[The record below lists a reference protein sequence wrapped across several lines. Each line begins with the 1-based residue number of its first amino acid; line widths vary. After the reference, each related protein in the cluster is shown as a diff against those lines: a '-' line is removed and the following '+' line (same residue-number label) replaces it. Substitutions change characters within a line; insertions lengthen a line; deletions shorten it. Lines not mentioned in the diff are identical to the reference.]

1 MRTRLGAIALV
12 VAIAVSPAHAQRPAS
27 TEDVTVEV
35 MQRGDPARDCGCR
48 GGVNNRRMQSD
59 ARPNRWACRDCRTP
73 FRGRLDNAKV
83 VQMLPNDRCFRGIR
97 GTNRVRDAHGH
108 RLTVRVSLEPIAN
121 YRFCLVIDGA
131 APKSFHIT
139 ARPGRPYADPNN
151 RSMVLVR

>member
-1 MRTRLGAIALV
+1 MKTRLAAIALAF
-12 VAIAVSPAHAQRPAS
+12 AIVVSPAHAQRPAN
-27 TEDVTVEV
+27 TEDVTVDV

-59 ARPNRWACRDCRTP
+59 ARPNRWACRDCRIP

-83 VQMLPNDRCFRGIR
+83 VQMLPNDRCFRRIR
-97 GTNRVRDAHGH
+97 GTNRVRNANGH
-108 RLTVRVSLEPIAN
+108 RLTVRVSLEPISN
-121 YRFCLVIDGA
+121 YRFCLVIDGV

-151 RSMVLVR
+151 VSMVLVR